1 MTSVVTRVGE
11 VLRREWPLAVVL
23 LGIVVGLSV
32 SRPGTSGAG
41 TVLLAASVVFGAW
54 LRTVL
59 PSERAACCG
68 SAARGS
74 TSPRSP
80 FFGLGLTVLA
90 LVVPSPS

>member
-1 MTSVVTRVGE
+1 MTRVGE
-11 VLRREWPLAVVL
+11 VLRREWPLAIVL

-32 SRPGTSGAG
+32 SAAGHFRRG

-59 PSERAACCG
+59 PSERVG
-68 SAARGS
+68 LLKVRGKGVDVA
-74 TSPRSP
+74 TLA